1 MRTFWIAAV
10 AVLVAGGVWW
20 LSDRP
25 DSGTLADAGQALADV
40 TMPATLSA
48 EGRACQQGFAENCA
62 TCHGINAEGKAGL
75 APPLVHKIYEPGHH
89 SDMAFVMAARSGVRA
104 HHWPFGEMAP
114 VPEVTDVELAPI
126 IRFVR
131 EVQVANGIM

>member
-1 MRTFWIAAV
+1 MRTFWIGAV
-10 AVLVAGGVWW
+10 AVLVAGGAWW

-25 DSGTLADAGQALADV
+25 DSQPLAESGQALAVV
-40 TMPATLSA
+40 TIPATLSTEA
-48 EGRACQQGFAENCA
+48 RAGQQAFVENCA
-62 TCHGINAEGKAGL
+62 SCHGTNAEGKAGL
-75 APPLVHKIYEPGHH
+75 APPLIHKIYEPGHH

-104 HHWPFGEMAP
+104 HHWTFGNMAP
-114 VPEVTDVELAPI
+114 VPEVTDAELARI